1 MAVYLNIRVV
11 SVPLSFGL
19 YVFAK
24 SKSAI
29 SVIWGQGCSHLFPTK
44 ESKAI
49 AWEIFLMIKRICDF
63 TLGMYARRKP
73 GKSGSNHA
81 KTLSKVAA

>member
-11 SVPLSFGL
+11 SVPVSFGL

-49 AWEIFLMIKRICDF
+49 A
-63 TLGMYARRKP
+63 
-73 GKSGSNHA
+73 
-81 KTLSKVAA
+81 